1 MKEQGPTRDSA
12 AAPGAHE
19 LLAILRELVRE
30 LHPHSRARS
39 EIDLD
44 SRLDRDLGLD
54 SLTRME
60 LLARLESRFEVGLS
74 ASLIAE
80 ADTPR
85 DLLRGF
91 RTATAN
97 AGWQEVRR
105 VEETPLETSPGRV
118 PPAGTATLV
127 EALRWHAT
135 RHPERVHVRLLD
147 ESGESVPLTYAAL
160 YDGARR
166 VAGGLAAR
174 GLEPGE
180 SVAIML
186 PTGLAYLQSF
196 FGALLA
202 GGVPVPIYPPARL
215 SQLEDHLLR
224 HARILANARARQLV
238 TFAPALAVSR
248 LLGARIDG
256 LQGVVDVDELL
267 RSAFAEREWSPVA
280 TDVALLQYTSGST
293 GSPKGVVLTHA
304 DLMASLDAM
313 HQALRIDGNDVFV
326 SWLPLYHDMGLIGA
340 WLGSLYYAIPLVLM
354 SPLVFLARPVRW
366 LEAIHRYRATLSG
379 GPNFAYE
386 LCRSRIGETEL
397 EGLDLGS
404 WRVAFNGAEPVNPE
418 TQDGFAARFAAFAFD
433 PKALTPVYGLAEAT
447 LGVAFT
453 PVGRGPRY
461 DRVEREAMQQ
471 RGVAVATEASG
482 DAAFTFVGC
491 GYPIPGFEVR
501 SVDEAGRE
509 TAERAVGRI
518 QFRGPS
524 TTSGYFRNPEASRA
538 LFDGDWLESGDLGYV
553 ADGELFI
560 TGRVKDLI
568 IRGGRNVYPYE
579 LEQAAGEV
587 EGVRRGCV
595 AVFGSEDRGSGT
607 ERLVVVAE
615 TREKD
620 PGARAAMRKAIEA
633 AADRQLGAPPDD
645 VVLAP
650 PYTVLK
656 TSSGKIRRRAV
667 RELYE
672 RQRLGS
678 GSASPLVV
686 QVLRLGLGAVL
697 PQLRRVAGR
706 ALATAWAGWFWL
718 CVGLAGA
725 LVWPVAALGL
735 FPRASGRLLH
745 IVARA
750 FLRLTG
756 LRPRIEGAL
765 GERGEKGR
773 VLVFNHAS
781 YIDGLVLSAA
791 LRPIPRYVVKGELRA
806 NPFARR
812 FLDGIGAVFV
822 ERFERQRSVRD
833 AQAMS
838 GALAAGAEIGI
849 FAEGTLHRMPG
860 LLPFQL
866 GAFRAAVEAGAP
878 VVPVVLRGTRSV
890 LRNESW
896 FPRRAAISVRVG
908 EPIDP
913 LSIDPEGSA
922 WERAVRLR
930 DVTRALMLRHCGEP
944 DLADSQA
951 LLDLAERS
959 APAASRD

>member
-1 MKEQGPTRDSA
+1 MRDPA
-12 AAPGAHE
+12 PEPGAE
-19 LLAILRELVRE
+19 DLLAILRELVEE
-30 LHPHSRARS
+30 LHPSSRVRT
-39 EIDLD
+39 EIGLD

-60 LLARLESRFEVGLS
+60 LLARLETRWQRGLPV
-74 ASLIAE
+74 SLVAE
-80 ADTPR
+80 ADTSR
-85 DLLRGF
+85 DLLRGL
-91 RTATAN
+91 RSV
-97 AGWQEVRR
+97 AGEAQIARDV
-105 VEETPLETSPGRV
+105 VEAPLETTPGRV
-118 PPAGTATLV
+118 PPADTATLV
-127 EALRWHAT
+127 EALVWHAA

-147 ESGESVPLTYAAL
+147 ESGGSVSLTYGAL
-160 YDGARR
+160 YEGARR

-186 PTGLAYLQSF
+186 PTGLEYLQTF

-215 SQLEDHLLR
+215 SQLEDHLRR

-248 LLGARIDG
+248 LLGAQIDA
-256 LQGVVDVDELL
+256 LLGVLDVEELL
-267 RSAFAEREWSPVA
+267 RSAPSGYEWSPA
-280 TDVALLQYTSGST
+280 STEVALLQYTSGST

-304 DLMASLDAM
+304 DLLASLDAM
-313 HQALRIDGNDVFV
+313 HRALEIDADDIFV

-340 WLGSLYYAIPLVLM
+340 WLGSLYYAMPLVLM

-366 LEAIHRYRATLSG
+366 LEAIHRYHATLSG

-386 LCRSRIGETEL
+386 MCRRRIADTEL
-397 EGLDLGS
+397 EGLDLAA
-404 WRVAFNGAEPVNPE
+404 WRVAFNGAEPVSPE
-418 TQDGFAARFAAFAFD
+418 TQDAFAARFAALGFD

-461 DRVEREAMQQ
+461 ERVEREAMQR
-471 RGVAVATEASG
+471 RGIATVTEAPG
-482 DAAFTFVGC
+482 DALTFVGS

-501 SVDEAGRE
+501 TVDDAGRE
-509 TAERAVGRI
+509 TAERRVGRI

-524 TTSGYFRNPEASRA
+524 TTSGYFRNPDASRA

-587 EGVRRGCV
+587 DGVRRGCV
-595 AVFGSEDRGSGT
+595 AVFGSEDRDSGT

-615 TREKD
+615 TREKRRE
-620 PGARAAMRKAIEA
+620 ARTAMRVAIEESA
-633 AADRQLGAPPDD
+633 LRHLGSPPEE
-645 VVLAP
+645 VLLVP

-656 TSSGKIRRRAV
+656 TSSGKIRRRAL

-672 RQRLGS
+672 QGRLGVR
-678 GSASPLVV
+678 GGSPLPLQVV
-686 QVLRLGLGAVL
+686 RLGLSTVI
-697 PQLRRVAGR
+697 PQLRRAFGR
-706 ALATAWAGWFWL
+706 ALGTGYAGWFWL
-718 CVGLAGA
+718 AIGLAGA
-725 LVWPVAALGL
+725 VVWPVAALGR
-735 FPRASGRLLH
+735 FPRGAGLLLH
-745 IVARA
+745 FAARA
-750 FLRLTG
+750 LLRVTG
-756 LRPRIEGAL
+756 LRPRVEGAL
-765 GERGEKGR
+765 SEQGERGR
-773 VLVFNHAS
+773 VLIFNHAS
-781 YIDGLVLSAA
+781 YLDGLVLSAV
-791 LRPIPRYVVKGELRA
+791 LRPIPRYVVKGELRTK
-806 NPFARR
+806 PFARL
-812 FLDGIGAVFV
+812 FLEGIGAFFV
-822 ERFERQRSVRD
+822 ERLERRRSAEDVE
-833 AQAMS
+833 AMS
-838 GALAAGAEIGI
+838 AALAAGAEMGI

-866 GAFRAAVEAGAP
+866 GAFSAAVEAGTP

-896 FPRRAAISVRVG
+896 FPRHGLIRVHIG
-908 EPIDP
+908 EAIDP
-913 LSIDPEGSA
+913 ASIDPERSA

-930 DVTRALMLRHCGEP
+930 DASRAVVLRHCGEP

-951 LLDLAERS
+951 LLDLTEHLAAA
-959 APAASRD
+959 APRA

>member
-1 MKEQGPTRDSA
+1 MKEQGTTRDSVPE
-12 AAPGAHE
+12 PGAE
-19 LLAILRELVRE
+19 DLLAILRELVEE
-30 LHPHSRARS
+30 LHPSSRVRT
-39 EIDLD
+39 EIGLD

-60 LLARLESRFEVGLS
+60 LLARLETRWQRGLPV
-74 ASLIAE
+74 SLVAE
-80 ADTPR
+80 ADTSR
-85 DLLRGF
+85 DLLRGL
-91 RTATAN
+91 RSA
-97 AGWQEVRR
+97 AGETQIARDV
-105 VEETPLETSPGRV
+105 VEAPLETTPGRV

-127 EALRWHAT
+127 EALAWHAA

-147 ESGESVPLTYAAL
+147 ESGGSVSLTYGAL
-160 YDGARR
+160 YEGARR

-186 PTGLAYLQSF
+186 PTGLEYLQTF

-215 SQLEDHLLR
+215 SQLEDHLRR

-248 LLGARIDG
+248 LLGAQIDA
-256 LQGVVDVDELL
+256 LLGVLDVEELL
-267 RSAFAEREWSPVA
+267 RCAPSGYEWSPA
-280 TDVALLQYTSGST
+280 STDVALLQYTSGST
-293 GSPKGVVLTHA
+293 GTPKGVVLTHA
-304 DLMASLDAM
+304 NLLASLDAM
-313 HQALRIDGNDVFV
+313 HQALEVDGNDVFV
-326 SWLPLYHDMGLIGA
+326 SWLPLYHDLGLIGA

-366 LEAIHRYRATLSG
+366 LEAIHRHRATLSG

-386 LCRSRIGETEL
+386 LCRSRIADTEL
-397 EGLDLGS
+397 EGLELGS
-404 WRVAFNGAEPVNPE
+404 WRVAFNGAEPVSPE
-418 TQDGFAARFAAFAFD
+418 TQNAFAARFAPFGFD
-433 PKALTPVYGLAEAT
+433 PNALTPVYGLAEAT

-461 DRVEREAMQQ
+461 ERVDREAMQR
-471 RGVAVATEASG
+471 RGVATATEAPG
-482 DAAFTFVGC
+482 GAALTFVGS
-491 GYPIPGFEVR
+491 GHPIPGFEVR
-501 SVDEAGRE
+501 TVDEAGRE
-509 TAERAVGRI
+509 SAERRVGRI

-538 LFDGDWLESGDLGYV
+538 LFDADWLESGDLGYV

-587 EGVRRGCV
+587 DGVRRGCV
-595 AVFGSEDRGSGT
+595 AVFGSEDRDSGT

-615 TREKD
+615 TREK
-620 PGARAAMRKAIEA
+620 GQEARAAMRVAIEEA
-633 AADRQLGAPPDD
+633 ALRHLGSPPDE
-645 VVLAP
+645 VLLVP

-656 TSSGKIRRRAV
+656 TSSGKIRRRAL
-667 RELYE
+667 RELHE
-672 RQRLGS
+672 QGRLAARG
-678 GSASPLVV
+678 ASPLPL
-686 QVLRLGLGAVL
+686 QVLRLGLSAVI
-697 PQLRRVAGR
+697 PQLRGVFGR
-706 ALATAWAGWFWL
+706 ALGTGYAGWFW
-718 CVGLAGA
+718 VAIGLAGA
-725 LVWPVAALGL
+725 VVWPVAALGR
-735 FPRASGRLLH
+735 FPRGAGRLLH
-745 IVARA
+745 FAARA
-750 FLRLTG
+750 LLRLTG
-756 LRPRIEGAL
+756 LRPRVEGAL
-765 GERGEKGR
+765 SERGERGR

-781 YIDGLVLSAA
+781 YLDGLVLSAA
-791 LRPIPRYVVKGELRA
+791 LRPIPRYVVKGELRT
-806 NPFARR
+806 NPFARL
-812 FLDGIGAVFV
+812 FLEGIGAFFV
-822 ERFERQRSVRD
+822 ERFERQRSAED

-838 GALAAGAEIGI
+838 AALVAGAEIGI

-866 GAFRAAVEAGAP
+866 GAFRAAVEAGTP

-896 FPRRAAISVRVG
+896 FPRRGLVRVHIG
-908 EPIDP
+908 EAIDP
-913 LSIDPEGSA
+913 GSIDPERSE

-930 DVTRALMLRHCGEP
+930 DATRAVVLRHCGEP

-959 APAASRD
+959 SAAPPRA

>member
-1 MKEQGPTRDSA
+1 MEERGPTRDPA
-12 AAPGAHE
+12 GEPGPEE
-19 LLAILRELVRE
+19 LLSILRELVEE
-30 LHPHSRARS
+30 LHPRSRVRT
-39 EIDLD
+39 EIGLD

-60 LLARLESRFEVGLS
+60 LLARLESHCQIGLPT
-74 ASLIAE
+74 SLVVE

-91 RTATAN
+91 RSA
-97 AGWQEVRR
+97 AGEAQIARSV
-105 VEETPLETSPGRV
+105 VEAPFETTPGLV

-127 EALRWHAT
+127 EALAWHAA
-135 RHPERVHVRLLD
+135 RHCDRVHVRLLD
-147 ESGESVPLTYAAL
+147 ESGGSASLTYGAL

-166 VAGGLAAR
+166 VAGGLAAH
-174 GLEPGE
+174 GLAPGE

-186 PTGLAYLQSF
+186 PTGLEYLQTF

-215 SQLEDHLLR
+215 SQLEDHLRR

-238 TFAPALAVSR
+238 TFAPALTVSR
-248 LLGARIDG
+248 LLSAQIDA
-256 LQGVVDVDELL
+256 LLGVLDVEELL
-267 RSAFAEREWSPVA
+267 RSPHSDREWSP
-280 TDVALLQYTSGST
+280 TPSEVALLQYTSGST
-293 GSPKGVVLTHA
+293 GNPKGVVLTHA
-304 DLMASLDAM
+304 DLLASLDAM
-313 HQALRIDGNDVFV
+313 HQALEIDADDIFV
-326 SWLPLYHDMGLIGA
+326 SWLPLYHDLGLIGA
-340 WLGSLYYAIPLVLM
+340 WLGSLYYAMPLVLM
-354 SPLVFLARPVRW
+354 SPLFFLARPVRW

-386 LCRSRIGETEL
+386 MCRRRIAETEL

-404 WRVAFNGAEPVNPE
+404 WRVAFNGAEPVSPE
-418 TQDGFAARFAAFAFD
+418 TQNAFAARFAAFGFD

-461 DRVEREAMQQ
+461 DRVEREEMQR
-471 RGVAVATEASG
+471 RGLARATEEPG
-482 DAAFTFVGC
+482 AAAITFVGS

-501 SVDEAGRE
+501 SVDDSGRE
-509 TAERAVGRI
+509 TAERRVGRI

-538 LFDGDWLESGDLGYV
+538 LFDTDWLESGDLGYV

-587 EGVRRGCV
+587 DGVRRGCV
-595 AVFGSEDRGSGT
+595 AAFGSEDRDSGT

-615 TREKD
+615 TRAKE
-620 PGARAAMRKAIEA
+620 PGARAAMRTAIEEA
-633 AADRQLGAPPDD
+633 ALRHLGSPPDE
-645 VVLAP
+645 VLLVP

-656 TSSGKIRRRAV
+656 TSSGKIRRRAL

-672 RQRLGS
+672 QGRLAAR
-678 GSASPLVV
+678 SASPLPL
-686 QVLRLGLGAVL
+686 QVLRLGLSAVI
-697 PQLRRVAGR
+697 PQLRRAFGR
-706 ALATAWAGWFWL
+706 ALETGYVGWFWL
-718 CVGLAGA
+718 AIGLAGA
-725 LVWPVAALGL
+725 VVWPVTALG
-735 FPRASGRLLH
+735 PSSRGAGALLH
-745 IVARA
+745 RVAQT
-750 FLRLTG
+750 LLLLTG
-756 LRPRIEGAL
+756 LRPRID
-765 GERGEKGR
+765 GELPARSGRGR

-791 LRPIPRYVVKGELRA
+791 LSPIPRYVVKGELRA
-806 NPFARR
+806 NPFARL
-812 FLDGIGAVFV
+812 FLEGISAFFV
-822 ERFERQRSVRD
+822 ERFERRRSAED
-833 AQAMS
+833 AEEMS
-838 GALAAGAEIGI
+838 AALAAGAEIGI

-866 GAFRAAVEAGAP
+866 GAFRAAVEAGTP

-896 FPRRAAISVRVG
+896 FPRRGIIRVRIG
-908 EPIDP
+908 EAIDP
-913 LSIDPEGSA
+913 SSIAPERSA

-930 DVTRALMLRHCGEP
+930 DTTRAVMLRHCGEP

-951 LLDLAERS
+951 LLDLAERTS
-959 APAASRD
+959 AAAPRS

>member
-1 MKEQGPTRDSA
+1 MKELGSTRDPA
-12 AAPGAHE
+12 AEPGAEE
-19 LLAILRELVRE
+19 LLSILRELVEE
-30 LHPHSRARS
+30 LHPRSRVRS
-39 EIDLD
+39 EIGLD

-60 LLARLESRFEVGLS
+60 LLARLESRCQVGLP
-74 ASLIAE
+74 ASLVAE

-91 RTATAN
+91 RSAV
-97 AGWQEVRR
+97 GEVQVTREA
-105 VEETPLETSPGRV
+105 VEAPLETTPGPV

-127 EALRWHAT
+127 EALAWHAA

-147 ESGESVPLTYAAL
+147 ESGGSASLTYGAL
-160 YDGARR
+160 DEGARR
-166 VAGGLAAR
+166 VAGGLAAH

-186 PTGLAYLQSF
+186 PTGLEYLQTF

-215 SQLEDHLLR
+215 SQLEDHLRR

-248 LLGARIDG
+248 LLGAQTDA
-256 LQGVVDVDELL
+256 LLGVLDVEELL
-267 RSAFAEREWSPVA
+267 RSDHAERGWSP
-280 TDVALLQYTSGST
+280 TPSEVALLQYTSGST

-304 DLMASLDAM
+304 NLLASLDAM
-313 HQALRIDGNDVFV
+313 HQALEIDDDDIFV

-340 WLGSLYYAIPLVLM
+340 WLGSLYYAMPLVLM
-354 SPLVFLARPVRW
+354 SPLSFLARPVRW
-366 LEAIHRYRATLSG
+366 LEAIHRHRATLSG

-386 LCRSRIGETEL
+386 MCRRRIGEAEL

-404 WRVAFNGAEPVNPE
+404 WRVAFNGAEPVSPE
-418 TQDGFAARFAAFAFD
+418 TQDAFAARFATFGFD

-461 DRVEREAMQQ
+461 DRVEREDMQRRGFARATAESGSTAM
-471 RGVAVATEASG
+471 
-482 DAAFTFVGC
+482 TFVGS

-501 SVDEAGRE
+501 TVDDAGRE
-509 TAERAVGRI
+509 TAERRVGRI

-538 LFDGDWLESGDLGYV
+538 LFDADWLESGDLGYV

-595 AVFGSEDRGSGT
+595 AVFGSEDRDSGT

-615 TREKD
+615 TRETGT
-620 PGARAAMRKAIEA
+620 GARAAMRAAIEEA
-633 AADRQLGAPPDD
+633 ALRHLGSPPDE
-645 VVLAP
+645 VLLVP
-650 PYTVLK
+650 PYTVRK
-656 TSSGKIRRRAV
+656 TSSGKIRRRAM

-672 RQRLGS
+672 EGRLTVRG
-678 GSASPLVV
+678 ASPLPL
-686 QVLRLGLGAVL
+686 QVLRLGLSAVI
-697 PQLRRVAGR
+697 PQLRRVFGR
-706 ALATAWAGWFWL
+706 TLETAYAGWFWL
-718 CVGLAGA
+718 VLGLAA
-725 LVWPVAALGL
+725 AAVWPVAALGL
-735 FPRASGRLLH
+735 SSRGAGALLH
-745 IVARA
+745 RVARA
-750 FLRLTG
+750 LLLVTG
-756 LRPRIEGAL
+756 LRPRID
-765 GERGEKGR
+765 GELPARSTRGR

-781 YIDGLVLSAA
+781 YLDGLVLSAA
-791 LRPIPRYVVKGELRA
+791 LSPIPRYVVKGELRT
-806 NPFARR
+806 NPFARL
-812 FLDGIGAVFV
+812 FLEGIGAFFV
-822 ERFERQRSVRD
+822 ERFERRRSAED
-833 AQAMS
+833 AEAMS
-838 GALAAGAEIGI
+838 AALAAGAEIGI

-866 GAFRAAVEAGAP
+866 GAFRAAVEAGTP
-878 VVPVVLRGTRSV
+878 VVPVVLRGTRSA

-896 FPRRAAISVRVG
+896 FARRAAIRVWVG

-913 LSIDPEGSA
+913 VSIDPALSA

-930 DVTRALMLRHCGEP
+930 DVTRTVMLRHCGEP
-944 DLADSQA
+944 DLAGSQA

-959 APAASRD
+959 AAVDPRA